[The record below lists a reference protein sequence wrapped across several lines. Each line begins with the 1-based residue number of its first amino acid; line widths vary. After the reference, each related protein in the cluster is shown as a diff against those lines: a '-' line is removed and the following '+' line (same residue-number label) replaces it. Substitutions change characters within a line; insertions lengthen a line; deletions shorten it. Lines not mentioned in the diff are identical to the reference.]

1 MRIYPYPLQR
11 YGCLLSGWDPEKS
24 GARMKGS
31 AYRHG
36 SRLTCVAIRDGRD
49 CFNCSVRRDV
59 RLCQKNLQTLVLVQ
73 QHTLALLRVL
83 RTVVQLVVLEED
95 LDERRPRGDG
105 ALDQRLRQRIFD
117 VLLQSPPQRTRAVAA
132 IAECLTE
139 DPLLGRA
146 GYGHGA

>member
-1 MRIYPYPLQR
+1 MVCSYFNKLGAGTDGDCAWDFATASREKQKTDPIGPPL
-11 YGCLLSGWDPEKS
+11 PIK
-24 GARMKGS
+24 
-31 AYRHG
+31 
-36 SRLTCVAIRDGRD
+36 LT
-49 CFNCSVRRDV
+49 N
-59 RLCQKNLQTLVLVQ
+59 LVLVQ
-73 QHTLALLRVL
+73 QHALGFLRVH

-117 VLLQSPPQRTRAVAA
+117 VLLQGTPQRTRAVAA

-146 GYGHGA
+146 GYGHGD